1 MGVRGKTGGMWARE
15 RRVTASGRLR
25 RTVNAV
31 AAVAVSALLLSVLQA
46 LGGAWLARVLLPLLP
61 WPRQRANE

>member
-1 MGVRGKTGGMWARE
+1 M
-15 RRVTASGRLR
+15 TASGRLR

-31 AAVAVSALLLSVLQA
+31 AAVAVSALLLAALQA
-46 LGGAWLARVLLPLLP
+46 LAGAWLARALLPLLP